1 MKIYRQIMIYGRLK
15 LHWQLRDGTGSLVQ
29 AVICHQRK
37 TLSIIEIWTP
47 ILSKFVKFLRLM
59 FSYFYRGLALGEMFG
74 NSKSSEE
81 LFW

>member
-1 MKIYRQIMIYGRLK
+1 M
-15 LHWQLRDGTGSLVQ
+15 Q

-47 ILSKFVKFLRLM
+47 ILSKLVKFLRLM
-59 FSYFYRGLALGEMFG
+59 LSYFYRGLALGEVFG

-81 LFW
+81 LFRQKCHLEMSESADDDENVKDLVRLF